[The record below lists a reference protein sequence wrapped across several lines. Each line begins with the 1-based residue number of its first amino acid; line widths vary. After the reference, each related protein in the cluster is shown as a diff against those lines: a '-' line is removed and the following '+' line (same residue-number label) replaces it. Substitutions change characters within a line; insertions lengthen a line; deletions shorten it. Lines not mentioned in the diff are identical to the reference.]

1 MEMFKSKEF
10 FDSAIALLKNKWLPF
25 VLGMPLFFC
34 LHHYEGIVGDAR
46 LYLLQVIHKIHPER
60 FVNDPPFMFGNQDN
74 YGLFTPFYRF
84 VLSFLPVDQSAFF
97 MTWLAQVLWV
107 GGLFFF
113 IYCFCKRV
121 GLRLWFTPLVLAF
134 ILYSG
139 DKMPNDHIFFFKLI
153 ENSNCSRMLSLAI
166 ALWGLGALCKQC
178 KFISLS
184 IFLLGTLVH
193 PLTAGWCLPLWLFLF
208 YPRTRIL
215 VVVASLLL
223 PLTFVMHNGVF
234 DFYPEEW
241 GNCTHDHPITFLM
254 LWRQMLGVV
263 FFGIVARR
271 FIANKKIL
279 RGIYSIFWVLL
290 IGLYWS
296 LTGHLSKLI
305 LIYQV
310 QVWRIEWLI
319 FILALPFFVY
329 IIYEQIQ
336 LFRHKRINSADTR
349 IVSLLLFGYALFMPA
364 PCTGVV
370 VVATVLLFLPRKQ
383 LNMLSAMLILSA
395 LCIFSAGVQEFTQ
408 AMLVGAFN
416 VSFIG
421 VSDLFKEVD
430 NLVFLEFLLAFIIFI
445 ATLYKIIKKRTEV
458 LLLSG
463 VLMVLLVFITFPQ
476 FQLLPVALT
485 IVIFF
490 LRKKIG
496 FSLLILTLLLCV
508 SDCIFVTGTRN
519 TSAIAGFPW
528 QTLDSLAFAMP
539 VFVVLAL
546 CLVVESNAL
555 KKIFLIVTFAFLS
568 VLAYENYDRREE
580 SLKIVESNLE
590 LFKNHII
597 FPQIKDR
604 GKIFYYVKGDY
615 VDEPRTQFLT
625 GTYFS
630 ETTPIGEAL
639 FQGQFNEERKRLN
652 YIFFK
657 EQRGYIAE
665 RGDWRNFVK
674 DSLSNKN
681 VLLDRVTFL
690 CSIDEITHFVSNLRV
705 KELEKQDSYK
715 IRENEIIYLYGCPND
730 KN

>member
-1 MEMFKSKEF
+1 MSFFKSKFF
-10 FDSAIALLKNKWLPF
+10 FDSSIALLKNKWLPF
-25 VLGMPLFFC
+25 VLGIPLFFC
-34 LHHYEGIVGDAR
+34 LHHYEGIVHDAR
-46 LYLLQVIHKIHPER
+46 LYLLQVVHSWQPER
-60 FVNDPPFMFGNQDN
+60 FVNDPPFMFGNQDS

-97 MTWLAQVLWV
+97 MTFWAQVLWA

-121 GLRLWFTPLVLAF
+121 SLRLWFTPLVFAF

-139 DKMPNDHIFFFKLI
+139 DKMPNDHIFFFRFI
-153 ENSNCSRMLSLAI
+153 ENFNCSRLFSLAI
-166 ALWGLGALCKQC
+166 GLWGLGALLIERKY
-178 KFISLS
+178 ISLFL
-184 IFLLGTLVH
+184 FLLGTLVH
-193 PLTAGWCLPLWLFLF
+193 PLTAGWCLPLWLFFF
-208 YPRTRIL
+208 YPKTCVPIA
-215 VVVASLLL
+215 VVSLLL
-223 PLTFVMHNGVF
+223 PLTFMLHKGVF
-234 DFYPEEW
+234 DIYPEDW
-241 GNCTHDHPITFLM
+241 GNCTHDHPVTFLM
-254 LWRQMLGVV
+254 LWRQLLGVL
-263 FFGIVARR
+263 FFGIVTTR
-271 FIANKKIL
+271 FVANNRIL
-279 RGIYSIFWVLL
+279 SVSCSIFWVLL

-296 LTGHLSKLI
+296 LFGGLPKHI

-310 QVWRIEWLI
+310 QVWRVEWLI
-319 FILALPFFVY
+319 FIFALSFFAY
-329 IIYEQIQ
+329 IVYEQIK
-336 LFRHKRINSADTR
+336 LFRHNRINAINTH
-349 IVSLLLFGYALFMPA
+349 IVSLVLFGYALFMPA
-364 PCTGVV
+364 PCTGAVI
-370 VVATVLLFLPRKQ
+370 VATILLFVPRTQ

-519 TSAIAGFPW
+519 TSAFAGFPW

-546 CLVVESNAL
+546 CLVVVSNAL

-568 VLAYENYDRREE
+568 VLAYGNYDRREE

-657 EQRGYIAE
+657 EQRGFIAK

>member
-1 MEMFKSKEF
+1 MSYFKSKEF

-34 LHHYEGIVGDAR
+34 LHHYEGIVNDAR
-46 LYLLQVIHKIHPER
+46 LYLLQVIHGWFPER
-60 FVNDPPFMFGNQDN
+60 FVNDPPFMFGNQDS

-97 MTWLAQVLWV
+97 MTFLAQVLWA

-121 GLRLWFTPLVLAF
+121 GLRLWFTPLVFAF

-139 DKMPNDHIFFFKLI
+139 DKMPNDHIFFFQFI
-153 ENSNCSRMLSLAI
+153 ENFNCSRLFSLAI
-166 ALWGLGALCKQC
+166 GLWGLGALLIERKY
-178 KFISLS
+178 ISSFL
-184 IFLLGTLVH
+184 FLLGTLVH
-193 PLTAGWCLPLWLFLF
+193 PLTAGWCLPLWLFFF
-208 YPRTRIL
+208 YPKTRVPIA
-215 VVVASLLL
+215 VVSLLL
-223 PLTFVMHNGVF
+223 PLTFMLRKGVF
-234 DFYPEEW
+234 DIYPEDW
-241 GNCTHDHPITFLM
+241 GICTHDHPITFLM
-254 LWRQMLGVV
+254 LWRQMLGVL
-263 FFGIVARR
+263 FFGIVMPR
-271 FIANKKIL
+271 FVSNNNIL
-279 RGIYSIFWVLL
+279 TISRSVFWILL

-296 LTGHLSKLI
+296 LLGGLPKHI

-319 FILALPFFVY
+319 FILALPFFAY

-336 LFRHKRINSADTR
+336 LFRHKCIDGINTH
-349 IVSLLLFGYALFMPA
+349 IVSLVLFGYALFMPA
-364 PCTGVV
+364 PCTGAVI
-370 VVATVLLFLPRKQ
+370 VATTLLFFPRKQ

-395 LCIFSAGVQEFTQ
+395 FCIFSAGVQEFTQ

-430 NLVFLEFLLAFIIFI
+430 NLVFLEFLLAFAIFI
-445 ATLYKIIKKRTEV
+445 VTLYKIIKERTEV

-463 VLMVLLVFITFPQ
+463 VLIALLVFITFPQ

-485 IVIFF
+485 IVILFF
-490 LRKKIG
+490 KKKIG
-496 FSLLILTLLLCV
+496 LPLLVVTLLLCIGD
-508 SDCIFVTGTRN
+508 SFFATGMRN
-519 TSAIAGFPW
+519 VNVFAGLPW
-528 QTLDSLAFAMP
+528 QTLDALVFVTP
-539 VFVVLAL
+539 FFVVLAL
-546 CLVVESNAL
+546 LLFIVSNTL
-555 KKIFLIVTFAFLS
+555 KKMSLFVAFTVLS
-568 VLAYENYDRREE
+568 VLAYGNYDQREE
-580 SLKIVESNLE
+580 SLKISESNLE
-590 LFKNHII
+590 LFRNHSI
-597 FPQIKDR
+597 FPQIKNR
-604 GKIFYYVKGDY
+604 GKMFYYVKGDY

-625 GTYFS
+625 GSYFS

-665 RGDWRNFVK
+665 RGDWQNFVK

-715 IRENEIIYLYGCPND
+715 IRENETIYLYGCPND